1 MNFREF
7 IYFDKEKILDNHSMD
22 WLDFDLDFDFEE
34 FYDFEEFPRIPE
46 NRDPWKRRFFR

>member
-7 IYFDKEKILDNHSMD
+7 IYFDKEKILDNQSD
-22 WLDFDLDFDFEE
+22 GLIGLDLDLDFDFEE

-46 NRDPWKRRFFR
+46 NRDP